1 MGLLEKAFAQTTN
14 DVGNLNVA
22 FWGGSGDWRELV
34 VRIITW
40 ILILAA
46 VIAFFYLIY
55 AGFTYLTAGGNPDA
69 AKKGQQGIINAVI
82 GIIIIFLAFAI
93 IRAVVSFTGTEGG
106 TGSTGAI
113 CTNDTDCQSGRCNNP
128 TGRADAGTCK

>member
-1 MGLLEKAFAQTTN
+1 MGLLEKAFAQRAN
-14 DVGNLNVA
+14 DIGNLNIA
-22 FWGGSGDWRELV
+22 FWGGTGDWRELV
-34 VRIITW
+34 VRIISW

-93 IRAVVSFTGTEGG
+93 IRAVVGFTSTQGG
-106 TGSTGAI
+106 TVAPGAA
-113 CTNDTDCQSGRCNNP
+113 CNSNADCRSGRCNIP
-128 TGRADAGTCK
+128 AGAATGVCR